1 MYELRF
7 DPQLCFSCQTFSC
20 LTECKYLRYG
30 FDEAREERVK
40 IARGEYSRVLEE
52 CMTCYGCEEYC
63 EQDNHPFYRLVE
75 LQERFGVRVADDGF
89 LAQLV
94 ERYRAEDEFRP
105 KEVGGKVVH
114 ICLFPQFRSAIT
126 GRLFEGYDVVR
137 GRHLFCNLIYL
148 HYGLI
153 SVIKERAART
163 IDNFRKLG
171 IEEVVMYHDECY
183 GFYTSFARAYGIE
196 VPFKAVHLFDHLHSR
211 LREMESEIVELGV
224 RVAYQRPCS
233 NRLSPETDRTLDR
246 IFELIGV
253 ERVERE
259 YDRTNA
265 LCCGA
270 SFEFKGD
277 FETARKLQERNIG
290 DMVDSG
296 ASHVVF
302 NCPMCYLT
310 LGKKVRDAGLTPVMV
325 SELCKMA
332 IGEEPFMLF

>member
-7 DPQLCFSCQTFSC
+7 DPQLCFICQTFSC
-20 LTECKYLRYG
+20 LTECRYLSYG

-63 EQDNHPFYRLVE
+63 EHDNHPFYMLVE

-114 ICLFPQFRSAIT
+114 ICLFPQFKSAIT

-211 LREMESEIVELGV
+211 LREMESEVVELGV

-259 YDRTNA
+259 YDRMNA

-277 FETARKLQERNIG
+277 FETARKLQERNIR